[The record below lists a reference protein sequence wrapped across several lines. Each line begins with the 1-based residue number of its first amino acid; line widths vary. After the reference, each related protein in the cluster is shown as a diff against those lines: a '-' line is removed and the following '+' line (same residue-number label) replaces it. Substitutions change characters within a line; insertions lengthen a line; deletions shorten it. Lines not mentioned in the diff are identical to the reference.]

1 MEMLLVVPTKELA
14 GVRPCRLLGRKDP
27 RVRRCALDHSK
38 ERFHIAVVSRGAR
51 PGKQLTDPKLL
62 KELSRR
68 LRAHRCPTIREGLG
82 GCRHGGALSEQ
93 SLIPSNLGQLRV
105 GVSTDVP
112 AHHFATPLIQHR
124 TEIPDSVRHP
134 SGQLREIPRPE
145 LVRAGQERGVGRLPP
160 VATPQAPLPSMACQ
174 AMVLLVLPNSDMRN
188 VEALALPDPNRGLP
202 TAQICPLRT
211 SHGPLDGGLFLR
223 GEGID
228 GYRR

>member
-38 ERFHIAVVSRGAR
+38 ERFHIAVVIRGAR

-93 SLIPSNLGQLRV
+93 SLIPSNLGQLRI
-105 GVSTDVP
+105 GVSTDMP

-124 TEIPDSVRHP
+124 TEIPESVRHP

-160 VATPQAPLPSMACQ
+160 SGDPLSA
-174 AMVLLVLPNSDMRN
+174 ASLD
-188 VEALALPDPNRGLP
+188 GLP
-202 TAQICPLRT
+202 GHGASRT
-211 SHGPLDGGLFLR
+211 PK
-223 GEGID
+223 
-228 GYRR
+228 